1 MRLRM
6 KKAYVCQMPFFRSI
20 LAIAHNARARLLPLF
35 SQFLENFSLYRIHL
49 IAIVENI
56 RLARTTFN
64 GFQFEDERQINETT
78 SSVDLILK
86 SHPK

>member
-1 MRLRM
+1 M
-6 KKAYVCQMPFFRSI
+6 KKPTFVERIFLRSI
-20 LAIAHNARARLLPLF
+20 LAIVHSARARLLPLF